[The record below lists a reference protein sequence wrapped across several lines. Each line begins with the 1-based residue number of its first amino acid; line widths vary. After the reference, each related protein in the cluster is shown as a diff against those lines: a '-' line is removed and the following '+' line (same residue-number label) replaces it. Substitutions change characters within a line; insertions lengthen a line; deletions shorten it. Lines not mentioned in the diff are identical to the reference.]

1 MNVHESAELFECEGE
16 QLIGIVATPRVPVG
30 EIGVVIVVGGPQYR
44 AGSHRQFVLLSRY
57 LAEQGWPCMR
67 FDYRGMGDS
76 TGVQRG
82 FEQIDADIKAAIDTF
97 MLQSPSVKRVVLWGL
112 CDGASAACFYAS
124 RDSRVAG
131 LILLNPWV
139 RTTASDAN
147 VMLKHYYGRR
157 FLSTDFWK
165 KFLGGGVSVVGAIKS
180 FVTTARKAKV
190 PMRGCDETLAVEP
203 QFELPR
209 RMAESLDSANRPFVV
224 ILSGRDFVAREFEH
238 LSSGDDDWR
247 RLMAVGDL
255 ERVDEADHT
264 FSRALW
270 RERTERLSGNWIAH
284 LSER

>member
-1 MNVHESAELFECEGE
+1 MNVRESAVLFECEGE
-16 QLIGIVATPRVPVG
+16 KLVGIVAAPHAPVG
-30 EIGVVIVVGGPQYR
+30 DVGVVVVVGGPQYR
-44 AGSHRQFVLLSRY
+44 VGSHRQFVLLARY

-112 CDGASAACFYAS
+112 CDGASAACFYAP

-139 RTTASDAN
+139 RTTEGDAK

-165 KFLGGGVSVVGAIKS
+165 KLLGGGVSVVGAIKS
-180 FVTTARKAKV
+180 FVITARQANA
-190 PMRGCDETLAVEP
+190 PTHGCDATSAVEH
-203 QFELPR
+203 QFDLPR
-209 RMAESLDSANRPFVV
+209 RMAEGLDSANRPFAV

-238 LSSGDDDWR
+238 VSGGDADWR
-247 RLMAVGDL
+247 RPMAVGDL

-270 RERTERLSGNWIAH
+270 RERAERLSGNWIAH